1 MKRRTFRVLA
11 LVALLLMLGSAVAE
25 GVISTTVV
33 MRVSHLTQDA
43 VVDAGEDLSMEV
55 NIEGVS
61 PASYQWYFEGAPIAG
76 ADQRVY
82 NIVNASVEDAGVYR
96 LDAFDEDGSML
107 LSMDIA
113 ARVID
118 DTVPKAGDNS
128 LPVGVAFA
136 EPEQVSL
143 FSSGVVAAFCTARGT
158 AVLEEDAAREAFA
171 RVVRACSFAAL
182 DVKETLRRVYPAD
195 TAVPAL
201 VTDDDLMAM
210 RAFDLGLAGYVLNSS
225 VSEYSYDA
233 LLDAYCGGV
242 LPETKTDE
250 ERAVARAAA
259 ARHLVEPLTRALERD
274 GSARPYF
281 DIDLPL
287 VAVLAVMERTGAALD
302 CDRLSEL
309 GASTEVELE
318 GLRARIFEMA
328 GETFNLDSPK
338 QLAHIL
344 FEVMGL
350 TPLKKNQRGYSTDA
364 AVLKELA
371 KAHEMPGLVL
381 RYRELAKIKSTYIDA
396 LPRMRAT
403 DGRVHTCFN
412 ETVTTTGRLSSSDPN
427 LQNIPVRTEFG
438 RQIRE
443 CFTPLAAGQAF
454 LSADYSQIELRLLA
468 HLSGDEHLIA
478 AFCSGTDFHANTAS
492 RVFGVPLEDVT
503 PQLRS
508 RAKAVNFGIVYGQQA
523 FGLAQSLD
531 IPFGEAKEMI
541 ERYFEAYPGV
551 RAYLDATVEEAK
563 KTGYATT
570 MFGRK
575 RHVPELKASNA
586 AQRGFGERTAMNHPM
601 QGSAA
606 DIIKLAMTQVQ
617 RRLMEGGFSARLMLQ
632 VHDELDFSVPED
644 EVEPLGNMV
653 RDVME
658 NVVELRVP
666 LVADVSWGATWAQ
679 AH

>member
-1 MKRRTFRVLA
+1 MCDLDFPLDLEAAAFPSFEEEKVVEAFQKIQFNTHLGRVLKLVGKELEKSQAPLSWEPVVHGDEASA
-11 LVALLLMLGSAVAE
+11 LVEAAV
-25 GVISTTVV
+25 
-33 MRVSHLTQDA
+33 R
-43 VVDAGEDLSMEV
+43 AGE
-55 NIEGVS
+55 
-61 PASYQWYFEGAPIAG
+61 
-76 ADQRVY
+76 
-82 NIVNASVEDAGVYR
+82 
-96 LDAFDEDGSML
+96 
-107 LSMDIA
+107 
-113 ARVID
+113 
-118 DTVPKAGDNS
+118 T
-128 LPVGVAFA
+128 VGVAFV

-143 FSSGVVAAFCTARGT
+143 FSSGVIAAFCTSQGT
-158 AVLEEDAAREAFA
+158 AAFEEEEGLTVLA
-171 RVVRACSFAAL
+171 RVVKSCPFAAL
-182 DVKETLRRVYPAD
+182 DVKETLHRVYPAD

-225 VSEYSYDA
+225 VSEYSFDA

-242 LPETKTDE
+242 LPDTKTDE
-250 ERAVARAAA
+250 ERAVVCAAA
-259 ARHLVEPLTRALERD
+259 ARQLVEPLTQALERD
-274 GSARPYF
+274 GSTRAYF

-287 VAVLAVMERTGAALD
+287 VAVLSIMERTGTALD
-302 CDRLSEL
+302 CDRLAEL
-309 GASTEVELE
+309 GASTEDELA
-318 GLRARIFEMA
+318 GLRERIFDMA

-364 AVLKELA
+364 AVLKELS
-371 KAHEMPGLVL
+371 KTHEMPALLL
-381 RYRELAKIKSTYIDA
+381 RYRELSKIKSTYIDA

-443 CFTPLAAGQAF
+443 CFTPLASGQ
-454 LSADYSQIELRLLA
+454 QVPVGGLLA
-468 HLSGDEHLIA
+468 DRAAPAGAPVRRRASGGGVLFGRRLPCQPPPA
-478 AFCSGTDFHANTAS
+478 
-492 RVFGVPLEDVT
+492 RVFDVPLEDVT

-541 ERYFEAYPGV
+541 DRYFEAYPGV

-575 RHVPELKASNA
+575 RHVPELKAANA

-606 DIIKLAMTQVQ
+606 DIIKLAMKQVQ
-617 RRLMEGGFSARLMLQ
+617 QRLHDEGFEARLML
-632 VHDELDFSVPED
+632 
-644 EVEPLGNMV
+644 
-653 RDVME
+653 
-658 NVVELRVP
+658 
-666 LVADVSWGATWAQ
+666 AGARRAATSACPKARSSGWA
-679 AH
+679 AWCAR

>member
-1 MKRRTFRVLA
+1 
-11 LVALLLMLGSAVAE
+11 
-25 GVISTTVV
+25 
-33 MRVSHLTQDA
+33 
-43 VVDAGEDLSMEV
+43 
-55 NIEGVS
+55 
-61 PASYQWYFEGAPIAG
+61 
-76 ADQRVY
+76 
-82 NIVNASVEDAGVYR
+82 
-96 LDAFDEDGSML
+96 
-107 LSMDIA
+107 
-113 ARVID
+113 
-118 DTVPKAGDNS
+118 
-128 LPVGVAFA
+128 
-136 EPEQVSL
+136 
-143 FSSGVVAAFCTARGT
+143 
-158 AVLEEDAAREAFA
+158 
-171 RVVRACSFAAL
+171 
-182 DVKETLRRVYPAD
+182 
-195 TAVPAL
+195 
-201 VTDDDLMAM
+201 
-210 RAFDLGLAGYVLNSS
+210 
-225 VSEYSYDA
+225 
-233 LLDAYCGGV
+233 
-242 LPETKTDE
+242 
-250 ERAVARAAA
+250 
-259 ARHLVEPLTRALERD
+259 
-274 GSARPYF
+274 
-281 DIDLPL
+281 
-287 VAVLAVMERTGAALD
+287 
-302 CDRLSEL
+302 
-309 GASTEVELE
+309 
-318 GLRARIFEMA
+318 
-328 GETFNLDSPK
+328 
-338 QLAHIL
+338 
-344 FEVMGL
+344 MGL

-427 LQNIPVRTEFG
+427 LQNIPVPHRVRPADPRVLHAACGGTG
-438 RQIRE
+438 V
-443 CFTPLAAGQAF
+443 PLGGLF
-454 LSADYSQIELRLLA
+454 ADRALRLLA

-478 AFCSGTDFHANTAS
+478 AFCSGTDFHANTARP
-492 RVFGVPLEDVT
+492 RVRVPLEDVT

-658 NVVELRVP
+658 NVVETARPAGGGRVVGRHVGAGALGSAGLNGLRNGST
-666 LVADVSWGATWAQ
+666 LRGAGAPIFARCRGLAYRSTRRPRHPANLG
-679 AH
+679 HPSPSR